1 MLSRKQFVKN
11 LLLRGL
17 RAATELNFGHEN
29 SIEDRGE
36 PLQRFDLPSTE
47 LSPSLLEMEAE
58 RLGIPFD
65 PSYADDLRR
74 RLYQELA
81 KNSPE
86 FRAGELEP
94 KVTAKGG

>member
-1 MLSRKQFVKN
+1 MLSRKHFVKD
-11 LLLRGL
+11 LPLCGL
-17 RAATELNFGHEN
+17 RAVTELNLANEN

-36 PLQRFDLPSTE
+36 QLRQFDLPSTE

-58 RLGIPFD
+58 QLGIFFD
-65 PSYADDLRR
+65 PICAHELRR

-86 FRAGELEP
+86 FRAGELKP
-94 KVTAKGG
+94 KVTVKGG

>member
-17 RAATELNFGHEN
+17 RAVTELNLGNED

-36 PLQRFDLPSTE
+36 QLQRFDMRSTE

-58 RLGIPFD
+58 RLGLPFD
-65 PSYADDLRR
+65 PSCADELRC

-86 FRAGELEP
+86 FHAGELKP

>member
-11 LLLRGL
+11 LLLHGL
-17 RAATELNFGHEN
+17 RAVTELNPGNED

-36 PLQRFDLPSTE
+36 QLQRFDMPSTE
-47 LSPSLLEMEAE
+47 LSSSLLEMEAE
-58 RLGIPFD
+58 RLEIPFD
-65 PSYADDLRR
+65 PSCADELRR

-86 FRAGELEP
+86 FRAGDP
-94 KVTAKGG
+94 KPKMTAKGG

>member
-17 RAATELNFGHEN
+17 RAVTELKLGNGN
-29 SIEDRGE
+29 TIEDRGE
-36 PLQRFDLPSTE
+36 PLQQFDLPSTE

-65 PSYADDLRR
+65 PSCVDELRR
-74 RLYQELA
+74 RLYQKLA
-81 KNSPE
+81 ENSAE
-86 FRAGELEP
+86 VRARELEP
-94 KVTAKGG
+94 KITAKGG

>member
-11 LLLRGL
+11 LLRRGL
-17 RAATELNFGHEN
+17 RAVTELNLGCEG

-36 PLQRFDLPSTE
+36 QLQGYDMPSTE

-65 PSYADDLRR
+65 PSCAGELRR

-81 KNSPE
+81 KNGLE
-86 FRAGELEP
+86 FRAGEPKP